1 MSIKGYAAP
10 EVERTYARAQEL
22 CRQIEEVPQLFQAL
36 WGLRRFYFMQGAL
49 PTARQLGEQLLTLAQ
64 KTQNSAFLLEAH
76 EALGATLM
84 FQGDFVY
91 ARAHEERGID
101 CYNPRQHH
109 SLAFLYGQDP
119 GVRCLA
125 YAAWIYW
132 FLGYP
137 EQARKR
143 TAEALTLARK
153 LAHPFSLAW
162 ALACTAF
169 LYQFLRDSQQTQNTA
184 EEVLRLS
191 QEQGFSFM
199 NAWCD
204 FWCGWVLA
212 QQGEVKKGL
221 TQMHRGLTAY
231 RTGGAEV
238 GWPYLLTLLAET
250 CGQGGQMEE
259 GLRLVA
265 EALATMEKNTDR
277 CYEPELYRIKGE
289 LILQQASVQGIRS
302 NIPND
307 SKLREQNSRFKGDNT
322 PSTTRNLQSEAEE
335 SFRRAIV
342 IARERQA
349 KIFELRAAMSL
360 SRLWKR
366 QGKRDAA
373 REMLE
378 EIYGWFTEG
387 FDTADLQE
395 AKALLA
401 ELT

>member
-1 MSIKGYAAP
+1 MVTGF
-10 EVERTYARAQEL
+10 V
-22 CRQIEEVPQLFQAL
+22 RQI
-36 WGLRRFYFMQGAL
+36 
-49 PTARQLGEQLLTLAQ
+49 
-64 KTQNSAFLLEAH
+64 
-76 EALGATLM
+76 
-84 FQGDFVY
+84 
-91 ARAHEERGID
+91 
-101 CYNPRQHH
+101 

-137 EQARKR
+137 EQARER
-143 TAEALTLARK
+143 TAEALTLARE

-162 ALACTAF
+162 ALACTGF

-238 GWPYLLTLLAET
+238 GWPYLLALLAET
-250 CGQGGQMEE
+250 SAQGGQIEQ
-259 GLRLVA
+259 GLQLVA
-265 EALATMEKNTDR
+265 EALATLEKNTDR

-289 LILQQASVQGIRS
+289 LVLQSGVRSPESQEENQKAKMTDPQAEAEGCFQQAI
-302 NIPND
+302 
-307 SKLREQNSRFKGDNT
+307 L
-322 PSTTRNLQSEAEE
+322 
-335 SFRRAIV
+335 

-349 KIFELRAAMSL
+349 KMFELRAVMSL
-360 SRLWKR
+360 SRLWQQHGKKAEAR
-366 QGKRDAA
+366 Q
-373 REMLE
+373 MLA

-387 FDTADLQE
+387 FDTTDLKE
-395 AKALLA
+395 AKALLEKLA
-401 ELT
+401 H